1 MNDEKQTEI
10 LKEQINKFIIDIA
23 CVKNINDESDIFL
36 DLGINGDDFHELIEK
51 FSLKFKVDMKS
62 YLWYF
67 HTNEEGQ
74 NLGGSLFKAPNERVE
89 RIPVTPKMLYEFA
102 KSSKWDINYPEHTL
116 PKRRYDLYFNTTIG
130 VILIIILI
138 WKYFFK

>member
-1 MNDEKQTEI
+1 
-10 LKEQINKFIIDIA
+10 
-23 CVKNINDESDIFL
+23 
-36 DLGINGDDFHELIEK
+36 
-51 FSLKFKVDMKS
+51 MKS

-102 KSSKWDINYPEHTL
+102 KSNKWDINYPEHTL